1 MSYIPKSCNG
11 ISGVSDEQIRLFY
24 SLSQSTEY
32 EGMKDYKT
40 RIGNRI
46 EDYFKS
52 TSMSFAKA
60 KNPKNASATKKKEIM
75 KIILESRSADKDGNI
90 PRAPTFEAFALW
102 CQMSI
107 YKNISIQQSRCIE
120 NLKNGIIYETNV
132 KTITIEN
139 NIDYKEQCNEYKSEL
154 LKMKK
159 KYDNEK
165 TKNKVKRAETPDR
178 PKTPPLPLRSPAV
191 QEVQEDKPPQVIK
204 ECDKALKFRMTSAN
218 KMMKNK
224 GFTDQSICNG
234 MNGIMQY
241 IIDSDKDKRE
251 DMLEHTDKW
260 LRDIQELAPSQEIKD
275 TMSDIYTKRSAN
287 LT

>member
-178 PKTPPLPLRSPAV
+178 PKTPPLALRSPAV